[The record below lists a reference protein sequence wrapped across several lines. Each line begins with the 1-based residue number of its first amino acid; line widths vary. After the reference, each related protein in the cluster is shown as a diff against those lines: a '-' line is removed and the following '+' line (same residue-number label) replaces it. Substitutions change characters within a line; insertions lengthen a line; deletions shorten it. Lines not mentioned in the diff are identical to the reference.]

1 MNKQTQEY
9 LRDIPM
15 KPYDLLKEGLIVLLV
30 ISGVVLVLAILFGS
44 PDYPAVRSVDVASRQ
59 PILYLKTSANILA
72 GNSDLQGYGPPYTPD
87 TANAQQVFGIAPANW
102 FGVTDPINPPQ
113 DFVLAPLNRVAK
125 LNSDVAAALQ
135 AYQAAS
141 PDQQQ
146 AWVDAYL
153 AALDKATV
161 SSGQVQVP
169 EGDYGPVAT
178 MMDGMLQLGQA
189 GLLEGTL
196 NSADNNV
203 PYMLNPTLSL
213 LFFQDDVDQQVAN
226 SLDMLGGQWGM
237 SHETGPYPGGWWTAP
252 ASFLYQIPPMSS
264 SPNADLQIGLLLG
277 LVFLV
282 MLFLPF
288 IPVLN
293 KLPRWLG
300 VYKIIWRDW
309 YQKQRSESKAS
320 GNRPAEHSSASAD

>member
-1 MNKQTQEY
+1 VNKQSQAY

-15 KPYDLLKEGLIVLLV
+15 KPYDLLKEGLVVLLV
-30 ISGVVLVLAILFGS
+30 ISGVVLVLAILFSS

-72 GNSDLQGYGPPYTPD
+72 GNSDLQGYGPPYSSD
-87 TANAQQVFGIAPANW
+87 TANAQQVLGIAPANW
-102 FGVTDPINPPQ
+102 FGVTNPIDPPQ
-113 DFVLAPLNRVAK
+113 DLVLAPLGRVAR

-135 AYQAAS
+135 TYQAAP

-161 SSGQVQVP
+161 TSGKVEVP
-169 EGDYGPVAT
+169 AGDYGPVAT

-189 GLLEGTL
+189 GLLEGAL
-196 NSADNNV
+196 NSTGNV
-203 PYMLNPTLSL
+203 PYMLDPTLSL
-213 LFFQDDVDQQVAN
+213 LFFQDNVDHQVAN
-226 SLDMLGGQWGM
+226 SLDMLGEQWGM
-237 SHETGPYPGGWWTAP
+237 SHETGLYPGAWWAAP
-252 ASFLYQIPPMSS
+252 AAFLYQIPPMST
-264 SPNADLQIGLLLG
+264 SPNGDLQSGLLIG
-277 LVFLV
+277 LVFVV

-300 VYKIIWRDW
+300 VYRLIWRDW
-309 YQKQRSESKAS
+309 YHKQRSESKVS
-320 GNRPAEHSSASAD
+320 GHRPTNPSSASAD

>member
-1 MNKQTQEY
+1 VNKQTQEY

-44 PDYPAVRSVDVASRQ
+44 PDYPAVRSIDVASQQ

-87 TANAQQVFGIAPANW
+87 PANAQQVFGIAPANW
-102 FGVTDPINPPQ
+102 FGVTDPIDPPQ

-135 AYQAAS
+135 TYQAAS

-146 AWVDAYL
+146 AWTNAYL

-161 SSGQVQVP
+161 TNGQVQVP
-169 EGDYGPVAT
+169 AGDYGPVAT

-196 NSADNNV
+196 NSVDNV

-226 SLDMLGGQWGM
+226 SLDMLGEQWGM
-237 SHETGPYPGGWWTAP
+237 SHETGPYPGAWWTAP

-264 SPNADLQIGLLLG
+264 SPNGDLQSGLLLG
-277 LVFLV
+277 LAFLV

-309 YQKQRSESKAS
+309 YQNQRSESKAS
-320 GNRPAEHSSASAD
+320 GHHPAKHSSVLTD